1 MLEIKG
7 KLVKI
12 IFHNDQNSYTVG
24 LLRVKESDNKELVNK
39 TITFTGILPDL
50 NEVDTYIMKGNL
62 IDHIKIGGNKC

>member
-39 TITFTGILPDL
+39 NNCVNDNFSINGHKEVVITFNKNSKDIT
-50 NEVDTYIMKGNL
+50 
-62 IDHIKIGGNKC
+62 IK